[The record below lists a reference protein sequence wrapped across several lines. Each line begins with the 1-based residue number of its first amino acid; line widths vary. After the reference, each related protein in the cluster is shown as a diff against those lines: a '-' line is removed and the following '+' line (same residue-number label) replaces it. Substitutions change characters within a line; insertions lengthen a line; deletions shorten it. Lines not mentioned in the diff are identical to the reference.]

1 MCCIGNIKLLLLNT
15 SQTTATKLGQNGAV
29 EKWEE
34 KTGSTPSVKAHLTKI
49 KIPKSV
55 TVCVAS

>member
-1 MCCIGNIKLLLLNT
+1 MSLNT

-34 KTGSTPSVKAHLTKI
+34 KTESMPSIKAHLTKI
-49 KIPKSV
+49 KIPKSL
-55 TVCVAS
+55 TV